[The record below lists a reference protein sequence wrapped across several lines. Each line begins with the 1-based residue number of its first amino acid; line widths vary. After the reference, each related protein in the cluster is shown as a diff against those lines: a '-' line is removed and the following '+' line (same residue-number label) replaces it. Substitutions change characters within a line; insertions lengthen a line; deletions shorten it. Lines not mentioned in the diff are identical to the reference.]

1 MNIEGSDTWN
11 TMNLLKATEVAQI
24 LNISRSLAYR
34 LMQKGDIPTVR
45 INRSVRV
52 LSDDLHDYIMEHKNN
67 RNSAAY

>member
-1 MNIEGSDTWN
+1 MNNKDRVVPTNECLLRASD
-11 TMNLLKATEVAQI
+11 VANI

-34 LMQKGDIPTVR
+34 LIQKGDIPTVR

-67 RNSAAY
+67 RNSVVF